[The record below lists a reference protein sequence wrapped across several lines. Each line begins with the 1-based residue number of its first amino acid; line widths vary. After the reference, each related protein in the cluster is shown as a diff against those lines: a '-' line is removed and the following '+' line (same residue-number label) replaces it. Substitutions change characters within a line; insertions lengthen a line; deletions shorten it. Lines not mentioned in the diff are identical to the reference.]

1 VVKATIEALRALRR
15 RDEILKVRGIRGSDG
30 KSEQHDAPT

>member
-1 VVKATIEALRALRR
+1 LRR

-30 KSEQHDAPT
+30 KSEQHDAAT

>member
-15 RDEILKVRGIRGSDG
+15 RDEILKTRGIRLNDG
-30 KSEQHDAPT
+30 KGEQS